1 LQVAKTMN
9 AILGTLRKPIRTVLR
24 WQLIA
29 TAALTLAGGI
39 LAGVDGALSA
49 ALGGAVSMCAG
60 WVAAVVAS
68 KGKAQSAGEVLVG
81 ALMAEGVKI
90 GLIVLLLWLVLAT
103 YEGVVAPAFFGS
115 FLVTVL
121 IFGMAFF
128 VREYP

>member
-1 LQVAKTMN
+1 MN
-9 AILGTLRKPIRTVLR
+9 ANLGSLRKPIRTVLR

-49 ALGGAVSMCAG
+49 ALGGAVSVSAG

-68 KGKAQSAGEVLVG
+68 KGKAQSAADVLIG

-90 GLIVLLLWLVLAT
+90 GLIVILLWLVLAT

>member
-1 LQVAKTMN
+1 MN
-9 AILGTLRKPIRTVLR
+9 ANLGTLRKPIRTVLR

-29 TAALTLAGGI
+29 TAAMTLAGGI

-49 ALGGAVSMCAG
+49 ALGGAVSVFAG
-60 WVAAVVAS
+60 GVAAVVAS
-68 KGKAQSAGEVLVG
+68 KGKAQSAGDVLIG

>member
-1 LQVAKTMN
+1 MN
-9 AILGTLRKPIRTVLR
+9 ADLGTLRKPIRTVLR
-24 WQLIA
+24 WQMIA

-49 ALGGAVSMCAG
+49 ALGGAVSVCAG

-68 KGKAQSAGEVLVG
+68 KGKAQSAGEVLIG

-90 GLIVLLLWLVLAT
+90 GLIVVLLWLVLAT

>member
-1 LQVAKTMN
+1 MN
-9 AILGTLRKPIRTVLR
+9 ANLGSLHKPIRTVLR

-49 ALGGAVSMCAG
+49 ALGGAVSVSAG

-68 KGKAQSAGEVLVG
+68 KGKAQSAGDVLIG

>member
-1 LQVAKTMN
+1 MN
-9 AILGTLRKPIRTVLR
+9 ADLGTLRKPIRTVLR

-49 ALGGAVSMCAG
+49 ALGGAVSVCAG

-68 KGKAQSAGEVLVG
+68 KGKAQSAGEVLIG
-81 ALMAEGVKI
+81 ALMAEGVKL
-90 GLIVLLLWLVLAT
+90 GLIVILLWLVLAT

-121 IFGMAFF
+121 IFAMAFF

>member
-1 LQVAKTMN
+1 MN
-9 AILGTLRKPIRTVLR
+9 ASLGALRKPIRTVLR
-24 WQLIA
+24 WQLMA
-29 TAALTLAGGI
+29 TAVLTLAGGI

-49 ALGGAVSMCAG
+49 ALGGAVSLCAG
-60 WVAAVVAS
+60 WGSAVVAS

-103 YEGVVAPAFFGS
+103 YDEVVAPAFFGS
-115 FLVTVL
+115 FVVTVL

-128 VREYP
+128 VREFD

>member
-1 LQVAKTMN
+1 MN
-9 AILGTLRKPIRTVLR
+9 ANLGNLRKPIRTVLR

-49 ALGGAVSMCAG
+49 ALGGAVSVCAG
-60 WVAAVVAS
+60 GVAAVVAS
-68 KGKAQSAGEVLVG
+68 KGKAQSAGDVLVG

>member
-1 LQVAKTMN
+1 MN
-9 AILGTLRKPIRTVLR
+9 ANLGALRKPIRTVMR

-49 ALGGAVSMCAG
+49 ALGGAVSLCAG
-60 WVAAVVAS
+60 WGSAVVAS
-68 KGKAQSAGEVLVG
+68 KGKAQSAGDVLIG

>member
-1 LQVAKTMN
+1 MMN
-9 AILGTLRKPIRTVLR
+9 ADLGGLRKPIRTVLR

-49 ALGGAVSMCAG
+49 ALGGAVSVCAG

-68 KGKAQSAGEVLVG
+68 KGKAQTAGEVLIA

-90 GLIVLLLWLVLAT
+90 GLIVILLWLVLAT

-128 VREYP
+128 VREYE